1 MYFCGQMNVNSLQ
14 ELKWELYTIF
24 QNFLLEHKWSREER
38 ETDRMRNL
46 KRKNLR
52 LTADLLRIMMSTFY
66 MIKTKGNKK
75 DFHVLMKRL
84 YVFSLKIYE
93 QPNEKLREMIE
104 DEINRK
110 HVSWPISL
118 LASCL
123 SLLNHLILIHQLFNK
138 FTIFYYE
145 KRNQEKRFEKEWT

>member
-52 LTADLLRIMMSTFY
+52 LTVDLLRILMSTFY

-110 HVSWPISL
+110 HVS
-118 LASCL
+118 
-123 SLLNHLILIHQLFNK
+123 
-138 FTIFYYE
+138 
-145 KRNQEKRFEKEWT
+145 